1 MSMIYFCLHT
11 PSILNDTGKHF
22 INGKAREQ
30 LSAIPL
36 RSPDLL
42 PFKGGSFKNSCR
54 LSAGFSA
61 SQCSL
66 FVCLQRNLPGSHCP
80 GSIKIVCAVID
91 HLKACNHGIVLA

>member
-42 PFKGGSFKNSCR
+42 PFKGGSFKISCR

-61 SQCSL
+61 AQCSL

>member
-42 PFKGGSFKNSCR
+42 PFKGGSFKISCR

-61 SQCSL
+61 AQCSL

-80 GSIKIVCAVID
+80 GFIKKVCAVID